1 MESPNTAHYRR
12 RNSEEYVPATE
23 AGQGVVARA
32 ELAALGIEAEP
43 PTTMAQ
49 RATTLRLLGDE
60 HEAERATAV
69 LARYRERLEADF
81 GAEIT
86 ARIMSH
92 RHLAVFVADASTYD
106 LEPDEAVS
114 AAAEYLREHPDQTTA
129 DAFTAVTALARQAD
143 AE

>member
-32 ELAALGIEAEP
+32 ELA
-43 PTTMAQ
+43 
-49 RATTLRLLGDE
+49 ATTLRLLGDE